1 MRIVFALAAA
11 ALTISPVSAQSSAS
25 PADAEETAA
34 KSEEAPAA
42 KEDEKICR
50 NISQMGSRK
59 KERKCMT
66 QKEWLRFN
74 RGE

>member
-1 MRIVFALAAA
+1 MRTVIALAAA
-11 ALTISPVSAQSSAS
+11 ALSMSPLSAQSTTA
-25 PADAEETAA
+25 PADAEETTA
-34 KSEEAPAA
+34 KSEEGPAA
-42 KEDEKICR
+42 KEEEKICR
-50 NISQMGSRK
+50 NISQVGSRK